1 MFCPRCGRPLSP
13 TANFC
18 GGCGMPKSEI
28 EKVRPVQ
35 PQPAAVK
42 ETDINELNSTIS
54 RLEADL
60 TGVNPIENYTIDAAV
75 NTNTD
80 TEQSENFTDRIRI
93 AIENQYEPQTESE
106 DTEEIGSAEE
116 TAYST
121 QSEYSRNAPQHPMY
135 TQSTYTPSRQPVLQ
149 EETVSQVD
157 QTLTTV
163 DFVWMLLISSI
174 PVVGLFYIIY
184 QAFVQQENMNRR
196 AWARATMIVAIFGFA
211 MAAVFSVGF
220 VMTNLLYW

>member
-35 PQPAAVK
+35 PQPVVVK

-80 TEQSENFTDRIRI
+80 TAETEKITLTV
-93 AIENQYEPQTESE
+93 EEQYEP
-106 DTEEIGSAEE
+106 DTETAENPY
-116 TAYST
+116 AG

-149 EETVSQVD
+149 EETVPQVD
-157 QTLTTV
+157 QTLSTV

-196 AWARATMIVAIFGFA
+196 AWARATMVVAIFGFA
-211 MAAVFSVGF
+211 MAAVFSIGF

>member
-13 TANFC
+13 TANYC
-18 GGCGMPKSEI
+18 GGCGMPKSEM
-28 EKVRPVQ
+28 EKRVEPVQ
-35 PQPAAVK
+35 PQPAVMK

-54 RLEADL
+54 RLETDL
-60 TGVNPIENYTIDAAV
+60 TGVNPIENYTIDAAE

-80 TEQSENFTDRIRI
+80 TAETEKITLTV
-93 AIENQYEPQTESE
+93 EEQYEP
-106 DTEEIGSAEE
+106 GAE
-116 TAYST
+116 TAKNPYDG

-135 TQSTYTPSRQPVLQ
+135 MQTTYTPSRQPVLQ
-149 EETVSQVD
+149 ETAVPQAD
-157 QTLTTV
+157 QTLSTV

-196 AWARATMIVAIFGFA
+196 AWARATMIVAIFGFV